1 MEKARAD
8 HFHFLPSL
16 ADMGSLPF
24 IFSILLSF
32 CAIVSCSTPS
42 TNFILYPN
50 FTASAVH
57 FINGS
62 VGFLTSPN
70 GTFRAGI
77 LSPGGQGGS
86 GTNYYLCILHV
97 PSNTITWSA
106 NRNTPVSSAGTMTLS
121 VTGIVMTDHDG
132 SLKWST
138 PLLNSSVSSLQLTET
153 GNLVLLTQSN
163 ATLWES
169 FLYPTD
175 TIVMGQE
182 LPVGVL
188 LSSAVSSTDL
198 SDGSYSLSITA
209 SDALL
214 QWQNLTYWKLSM
226 NTVAYGTSSYP
237 VEYMAIN
244 QTGLYLFSNNGSVV
258 IIQVNLSLSDFGIAK
273 LDYSGQFS
281 VGSFSGT
288 NFKPVFSG
296 PDDKCQI
303 PFICGTLGLCRDGSN
318 NPLCSC
324 SSNFRSSSQSQNPNC
339 VPSDASYSLPNSCN
353 STDNSNTGNFSLS
366 YLSLGYGND
375 YFTNYFTNP
384 VKYGV
389 NLSSCE
395 DLCSS
400 ECSCLGIFYDNS
412 STSCYVLENQ
422 LGSLMSSTSSS
433 NDRLGF
439 VKVIVGPSPAN
450 FAPNSGQ
457 ALGFPIVAL
466 VLLPFI
472 GFFFLATLGFFLWR
486 RLRSSRTGK
495 LNLNSQAVP
504 SSEDLDAF
512 SIPGLPVRFGY
523 AEIEVATD
531 KFKTMIGSGGFGT
544 VFKGTLPDKSHV
556 AVKKI
561 TNVGIQGKKDF
572 CTEIAIIGNIHHVNL
587 VKLRGFCAQGR
598 ERLLVYEYMNRGSL
612 DRTLFGNGPVLE
624 WKERVEIALGTA
636 RGLAYLHSGCQHKI
650 IHCDVKP
657 ENILLHDHFL
667 AKISDFGLSKL
678 LSSEQSGLFTTM
690 RGTRGYL
697 APEWLTSA
705 AISDKTDVYSFGM
718 VLLEIVSGRKNCSLR
733 TRSECMEDES
743 SGGGSSSSSS
753 RQGLVYFPMFA
764 LEMHEQG
771 RYLELADP
779 RLEGRVTSEDVAKLV
794 RVALCCAHEDPA
806 LRPNMVSIV
815 SMLEGEIP
823 SGQPKLESL
832 NFLRFYGRR
841 FAEASTVEQNNGQD
855 DFIFPQLNASL
866 SGSTSRLPLDFSFIS
881 SQQVSG
887 PR

>member
-1 MEKARAD
+1 
-8 HFHFLPSL
+8 
-16 ADMGSLPF
+16 MGSF
-24 IFSILLSF
+24 SFVFSILLSF
-32 CAIVSCSTPS
+32 CAIVSCSPLS
-42 TNFILYPN
+42 TNYVLYPN
-50 FTASAVH
+50 FTALGVH
-57 FINGS
+57 FIDGS

-70 GTFRAGI
+70 GTFRAAI

-86 GTNYYLCILHV
+86 GTNYYLCTLHV

-106 NRNTPVSSAGTMTLS
+106 NRNSPVSSTGTMTLS
-121 VTGIVMTDHDG
+121 VTGIVVADEDG
-132 SLKWST
+132 SLIWST
-138 PLLNSSVSSLQLTET
+138 PPLNSSVSSLQLTEA
-153 GNLVLLTQSN
+153 GNLVLFDQSD
-163 ATLWES
+163 ASLWES
-169 FLYPTD
+169 FNYPTD
-175 TIVMGQE
+175 TIIMGQK
-182 LPVGVL
+182 LPVGGF
-188 LSSAVSSTDL
+188 LSSAVSSSDL
-198 SDGSYSLSITA
+198 SVGSYRLSITA

-214 QWQNLTYWKLSM
+214 QWKNLTYWDLSM
-226 NTVAYGTSSYP
+226 DTAAYTTSSYP

-244 QTGLYLFSNNGSVV
+244 QTGLYLLGNNGSEV
-258 IIQVNLSLSDFGIAK
+258 IIQVNLSVSDFGIAK
-273 LDYSGQFS
+273 LEYSGQFS
-281 VGSFSGT
+281 LSNFSGGAF
-288 NFKPVFSG
+288 NPVFAG

-303 PFICGTLGLCRDGSN
+303 PFICGTLGLCSDDAD
-318 NPLCSC
+318 NPICSC
-324 SSNFRSSSQSQNPNC
+324 PSNFHLSSQNQNPPVC
-339 VPSDASYSLPNSCN
+339 VPSDNSYSLPNSCN
-353 STDNSNTGNFSLS
+353 SSDTSNTGNSLLVS
-366 YLSLGYGND
+366 YLSLGYGID
-375 YFTNYFTNP
+375 YFSNDFTSP

-389 NLSSCE
+389 NLSVCK

-412 STSCYVLENQ
+412 SNSCYVLQNQ
-422 LGSLMSSTSSS
+422 LGSVMSNASSN

-439 VKVIVGPSPAN
+439 VKAIIGPSPA
-450 FAPNSGQ
+450 NSGQ

-466 VLLPFI
+466 VLLPFF
-472 GFFFLATLGFFLWR
+472 GFFLLATLGFFLWR
-486 RLRSSRTGK
+486 RLRSSKTGK
-495 LNLNSQAVP
+495 LNLNSQAIP

-523 AEIEVATD
+523 EELEVATD

-544 VFKGTLPDKSHV
+544 VYKGTLPDKSHV

-572 CTEIAIIGNIHHVNL
+572 CTEIAIIGNVHHINL
-587 VKLRGFCAQGR
+587 VQLRGFCAQGR

-612 DRTLFGNGPVLE
+612 DHTLFGNGPVLE
-624 WKERVEIALGTA
+624 WQERVEIALGTA
-636 RGLAYLHSGCQHKI
+636 RGLAYLHSGCEHKI

-657 ENILLHDHFL
+657 ENILLHDHFQ

-697 APEWLTSA
+697 APEWLA
-705 AISDKTDVYSFGM
+705 GPAISDKTDVYSFGM

-733 TRSECMEDES
+733 TRSQSMEDES
-743 SGGGSSSSSS
+743 SGGGYSSSSSG
-753 RQGLVYFPMFA
+753 RGLVYFPMFA

-779 RLEGRVTSEDVAKLV
+779 RLEGRVTSEDVEKLV

-806 LRPNMVSIV
+806 LRPSMVSLV

-841 FAEASTVEQNNGQD
+841 FGGGASTRSEENNSNRQV
-855 DFIFPQLNASL
+855 DFTQMNASC
-866 SGSTSRLPLDFSFIS
+866 TSSKSSLPLDVSCIS
-881 SQQVSG
+881 SQQISG

>member
-8 HFHFLPSL
+8 HFHFLLSL
-16 ADMGSLPF
+16 ADMGSFPF
-24 IFSILLSF
+24 IFSILLSI
-32 CAIVSCSTPS
+32 CVIVSCSTPS
-42 TNFILYPN
+42 SYVLYPN
-50 FTASAVH
+50 YTAAGFH
-57 FINGS
+57 FVDGS
-62 VGFLTSPN
+62 IGFLTSPN
-70 GTFRAGI
+70 GTFRAAI

-86 GTNYYLCILHV
+86 GTNFYLCILHV
-97 PSNTITWSA
+97 PSDTITWSA
-106 NRNTPVSSAGTMTLS
+106 NRNAPVSSAGTMTLS

-138 PLLNSSVSSLQLTET
+138 PLLDSSVSSLQLTET
-153 GNLVLLTQSN
+153 GNLVLLAKSN
-163 ATLWES
+163 AILWES

-198 SDGSYSLSITA
+198 SVGSYSLSITA

-226 NTVAYGTSSYP
+226 NAVAYGVSSYP
-237 VEYMAIN
+237 VEYMAVN
-244 QTGLYLFSNNGSVV
+244 QTGLYLFSNNGSAVV
-258 IIQVNLSLSDFGIAK
+258 IQVNLSISDFGIAK

-281 VGSFSGT
+281 VSSFSGT
-288 NFKPVFSG
+288 NFKRVFAG
-296 PDDKCQI
+296 PDDICQI
-303 PFICGTLGLCRDGSN
+303 PFICGKLSLCSANSDT
-318 NPLCSC
+318 PLCSC
-324 SSNFRSSSQSQNPNC
+324 SSNFHSISQNPNVC
-339 VPSDASYSLPNSCN
+339 GPSDASYSLSNSCN
-353 STDNSNTGNFSLS
+353 STDNSSTGNFSLS
-366 YLSLGYGND
+366 YLSLGYGID
-375 YFTNYFTNP
+375 YFTNDFMNP

-412 STSCYVLENQ
+412 SNSCYFLENH

-433 NDRLGF
+433 TNDRLGF

-450 FAPNSGQ
+450 FAPNSSP
-457 ALGFPIVAL
+457 ALGVPMVAL

-472 GFFFLATLGFFLWR
+472 GFFLLATLGFFLWR
-486 RLRSSRTGK
+486 RSRSSKTGK
-495 LNLNSQAVP
+495 LNLNSQTVP

-523 AEIEVATD
+523 EELQVATD

-544 VFKGTLPDKSHV
+544 VYKGTLPDKSHV

-612 DRTLFGNGPVLE
+612 DHTLFGNGPVLE
-624 WKERVEIALGTA
+624 WQERVEIALGTA
-636 RGLAYLHSGCQHKI
+636 RGLAYLHSGCEHKI

-657 ENILLHDHFL
+657 ENILLHDHFQ

-705 AISDKTDVYSFGM
+705 AISDKTDVYSYGM

-743 SGGGSSSSSS
+743 IGGGSSSSSS
-753 RQGLVYFPMFA
+753 RRGLVYFPMFA

-779 RLEGRVTSEDVAKLV
+779 RLEGRVTSEDVEKLV

-815 SMLEGEIP
+815 SILEGEIP

-841 FAEASTVEQNNGQD
+841 FAEASTAEQNNGHG

-866 SGSTSRLPLDFSFIS
+866 SSSTSRLPLNFSYIS

>member
-1 MEKARAD
+1 MKKARAD
-8 HFHFLPSL
+8 HFHLLLSL
-16 ADMGSLPF
+16 ADMGSFPF
-24 IFSILLSF
+24 IFLILLSF
-32 CAIVSCSTPS
+32 CVIVSCSTPS
-42 TNFILYPN
+42 SDVVLYPN
-50 FTASAVH
+50 YTASGVH
-57 FINGS
+57 FIDGS

-70 GTFRAGI
+70 GTFRAAI

-106 NRNTPVSSAGTMTLS
+106 NRNAPVSIAGTMTLS
-121 VTGIVMTDHDG
+121 VTGIVMKDHDG

-138 PLLNSSVSSLQLTET
+138 PLLDSSVSSLQLTET

-163 ATLWES
+163 AILWES
-169 FLYPTD
+169 FLHPTD

-182 LPVGVL
+182 LPVGVS

-198 SDGSYSLSITA
+198 SVGSYTLSITA

-226 NTVAYGTSSYP
+226 NTVAYATSSYP
-237 VEYMAIN
+237 VEYMAVN
-244 QTGLYLFSNNGSVV
+244 QTGLYLFGNNGSVV
-258 IIQVNLSLSDFGIAK
+258 VIQVNLSISDFGIAK

-288 NFKPVFSG
+288 NFKPAFAG

-303 PFICGTLGLCRDGSN
+303 PFICGTLGLCGDGSN
-318 NPLCSC
+318 NRVCSC
-324 SSNFRSSSQSQNPNC
+324 SSNFRSSSQSQYPNC
-339 VPSDASYSLPNSCN
+339 VPSDASYSLSNSCN

-366 YLSLGYGND
+366 YLSLDYGND
-375 YFTNYFTNP
+375 YFTNDFTNP

-389 NLSSCE
+389 NLSGCE

-412 STSCYVLENQ
+412 SNSCYVLENQ
-422 LGSLMSSTSSS
+422 LGSLMSSTSSR

-439 VKVIVGPSPAN
+439 VKVIVGPSPPN

-457 ALGFPIVAL
+457 PLGIPIVAL
-466 VLLPFI
+466 VLPFI
-472 GFFFLATLGFFLWR
+472 GFFLLATLGFFFWR
-486 RLRSSRTGK
+486 RSRSSKTGK
-495 LNLNSQAVP
+495 LNLNSQTIP

-523 AEIEVATD
+523 EELEVATD

-544 VFKGTLPDKSHV
+544 VYKGTLPDKSHV

-636 RGLAYLHSGCQHKI
+636 RGLAYLHSGCQQKI

-657 ENILLHDHFL
+657 ENILLHDHFQ

-705 AISDKTDVYSFGM
+705 AISDKTDIYSFGM
-718 VLLEIVSGRKNCSLR
+718 VLLEIVNGRKNCSLR
-733 TRSECMEDES
+733 TRSECMEDEI

-753 RQGLVYFPMFA
+753 RQGSVYFPMFA

-806 LRPNMVSIV
+806 LRPSMVSVV

-841 FAEASTVEQNNGQD
+841 FAEASTIEQNNGQD

-866 SGSTSRLPLDFSFIS
+866 SSSTSRLPLNFSFIS

>member
-8 HFHFLPSL
+8 HFHFLLSL
-16 ADMGSLPF
+16 ADMGSFPF
-24 IFSILLSF
+24 IFSILSSF
-32 CAIVSCSTPS
+32 CVIVSCSTPS
-42 TNFILYPN
+42 SNVVLYPN
-50 FTASAVH
+50 YTASGLH
-57 FINGS
+57 FIDGS

-70 GTFRAGI
+70 GTFRAAI
-77 LSPGGQGGS
+77 SSPGGQGGS
-86 GTNYYLCILHV
+86 GTNYYLCIRHV

-106 NRNTPVSSAGTMTLS
+106 NRDAPISTTGTMTLS
-121 VTGIVMTDHDG
+121 VTGIVVADDDG
-132 SLKWST
+132 SLIWST
-138 PLLNSSVSSLQLTET
+138 PPLNSSVWSLQLTEA
-153 GNLVLLTQSN
+153 GDLMLLDQSD
-163 ATLWES
+163 AILWES
-169 FLYPTD
+169 FNYPTD
-175 TIVMGQE
+175 TIVMGQK
-182 LPVGVL
+182 LPVGGF
-188 LSSAVSSTDL
+188 LSSAVSSSDL
-198 SDGSYSLSITA
+198 SVGSYSLSITA

-214 QWQNLTYWKLSM
+214 QWKNLTYWKLSM
-226 NTVAYGTSSYP
+226 NTVAYSISSYP
-237 VEYMAIN
+237 VVQYMAVN

-258 IIQVNLSLSDFGIAK
+258 VFQVNLSISDFGIAK

-281 VGSFSGT
+281 VRSFSGT
-288 NFKPVFSG
+288 NFRTVFAG
-296 PDDKCQI
+296 PDDICQI
-303 PFICGTLGLCRDGSN
+303 PFICGTLSLCSDGSDN
-318 NPLCSC
+318 LACSC
-324 SSNFRSSSQSQNPNC
+324 SSNFHFISQNPNIC
-339 VPSDASYSLPNSCN
+339 APSEASYSLSNSCN
-353 STDNSNTGNFSLS
+353 STDNINMSKSSFS
-366 YLSLGYGND
+366 YLSLGYGID
-375 YFTNYFTNP
+375 YFANDFTGP
-384 VKYGV
+384 VKSGV
-389 NLSSCE
+389 NLSVCE

-412 STSCYVLENQ
+412 SDSCYVLQNQ
-422 LGSLMSSTSSS
+422 LGSVVSSSS

-439 VKVIVGPSPAN
+439 VKAIVGPSPAN
-450 FAPNSGQ
+450 FAANSGGQ
-457 ALGFPIVAL
+457 PLGFPIVAL
-466 VLLPFI
+466 VLLPFM
-472 GFFFLATLGFFLWR
+472 FFLIATLGFFLWR
-486 RLRSSRTGK
+486 RSRSSKTGK
-495 LNLNSQAVP
+495 LNLNSQTVP
-504 SSEDLDAF
+504 SSEELDAF

-523 AEIEVATD
+523 EELEAATD

-544 VFKGTLPDKSHV
+544 VYKGTLPDKSLV

-561 TNVGIQGKKDF
+561 TNFGIQGKKDF
-572 CTEIAIIGNIHHVNL
+572 CTEIAIIGNVHHINL

-612 DRTLFGNGPVLE
+612 DHTLFGNGPVLE

-636 RGLAYLHSGCQHKI
+636 RGLAYLHSGCQQKI

-657 ENILLHDHFL
+657 ENILLHDHFQ

-697 APEWLTSA
+697 APEWLTGS

-718 VLLEIVSGRKNCSLR
+718 VLLEIVSGRKNCSLQ

-743 SGGGSSSSSS
+743 IGGGSSSSSS

-779 RLEGRVTSEDVAKLV
+779 KLEGRVTSEDVEKLV
-794 RVALCCAHEDPA
+794 RVALCCAHEDPT
-806 LRPNMVSIV
+806 LRPNMVSVV

-823 SGQPKLESL
+823 LGEPKLESL

-841 FAEASTVEQNNGQD
+841 FAEASMIEENNGQD
-855 DFIFPQLNASL
+855 DLMFPRLNAS
-866 SGSTSRLPLDFSFIS
+866 SGSSRSSLLLNFSYIS